1 MEWIPKMFLKMED
14 DSKLEYALR
23 GKAWKVYWLLL
34 KTGRPM
40 SVRQV
45 QRALRFSSPS
55 VAQHHLEQL
64 RSLGLVQKKDAGS
77 VYFLVNEVK
86 IGVLR
91 HFIKLGKLLLP
102 RYFFYAVFSTTCLIM
117 YYLTLM
123 QSFTRESL
131 FILSFGIIISLI
143 FWYETIR
150 IWALKPF

>member
-1 MEWIPKMFLKMED
+1 MED

-23 GKAWKVYWLLL
+23 GKSWKVYWLLL

>member
-1 MEWIPKMFLKMED
+1 MFLKMED

-131 FILSFGIIISLI
+131 FILSFGVIISLI

-150 IWALKPF
+150 VWALKPF